1 MNNLLEENREHLIE
15 LLKIAQQ
22 RLDTLKKTVRTAN
35 DDLAGMDIRIA
46 IGDAITPLNIA
57 LEIAE
62 PI

>member
-1 MNNLLEENREHLIE
+1 MNNLLEEKREHLIE
-15 LLKIAQQ
+15 LLTKAQQ
-22 RLDTLKKTVRTAN
+22 RLDTLKETVKTAN
-35 DDLAGMDIRIA
+35 GDLAGTDIRIA